1 MTIAQSK
8 LLFETLHSDEPFRN
22 RVLSASNM
30 LECMIIIGSKGFD
43 CSTYELRMTL
53 DKYVKEKNPD
63 VDSNFS
69 LWGNIFPE

>member
-22 RVLSASNM
+22 RVLSANNM
-30 LECMIIIGSKGFD
+30 LECMVIIGSKGFD

-53 DKYVKEKNPD
+53 DKFIKEND
-63 VDSNFS
+63 MDTENSVTVLSN
-69 LWGNIFPE
+69 IIPK